1 MDFSAL
7 DNFSLTGNLEELWCT
22 TRTDG
27 NNEEMMAGEPSSDP
41 SVSPISSS
49 GSEER
54 SVAVEILPPF
64 PQGDETLT
72 SLFSDDFPSL
82 DIMLGNEFLGSDNQV
97 KFSYKP
103 NFTSPVNNP
112 DKKAVPLV
120 EDADVKV
127 VDAGCDMNDAMK
139 NRRNAIAAKKNRER
153 KKAQFNAL
161 EREVEQLKAENDSY
175 KKRCTALESGIL
187 TLNKE
192 LEYYKAVLAN
202 ESVLSKLLQNIPN
215 VSGINLT
222 TSLGVHKRQNGTS
235 PARPAK
241 RIKSSN
247 GQLNPSTGGICLHVA
262 NDNVSLEFCSTCS
275 SQAAIASSVSSSSTP
290 CLSSTINS
298 NNENTDN
305 EQES

>member
-1 MDFSAL
+1 MDFSIL
-7 DNFSLTGNLEELWCT
+7 DDFSLTGSLEELWCA

-27 NNEEMMAGEPSSDP
+27 NNEEMIAGECSSDP
-41 SVSPISSS
+41 SASPVSSS

-54 SVAVEILPPF
+54 HDAVEILPPF

-72 SLFSDDFPSL
+72 SLFADDFPSL
-82 DIMLGNEFLGSDNQV
+82 DIMIGNEFLESDSQV
-97 KFSYKP
+97 NFSYKP
-103 NFTSPVNNP
+103 NFTSPVRNA
-112 DKKAVPLV
+112 DKNAVPLKN
-120 EDADVKV
+120 ADVKV
-127 VDAGCDMNDAMK
+127 VNANDEIK

-153 KKAQFNAL
+153 KKAQLNAL
-161 EREVEQLKAENDSY
+161 EREVDQLKAENDSY

-222 TSLGVHKRQNGTS
+222 TSLGVRKRQNGTS
-235 PARPAK
+235 PSRPAK
-241 RIKSSN
+241 MIKPSN

-262 NDNVSLEFCSTCS
+262 NNNVSLEFCSTCS
-275 SQAAIASSVSSSSTP
+275 SQAALASSVTSNSTP
-290 CLSSTINS
+290 CLSSSINT
-298 NNENTDN
+298 NN

>member
-1 MDFSAL
+1 MDFSNL
-7 DNFSLTGNLEELWCT
+7 DDFSLTGILEELWCT
-22 TRTDG
+22 TIPNGRT
-27 NNEEMMAGEPSSDP
+27 EEMIADEPCSDP
-41 SVSPISSS
+41 SVSPVSSS

-54 SVAVEILPPF
+54 PDVAEILPPF

-82 DIMLGNEFLGSDNQV
+82 DIMLGNEFLESDNQV
-97 KFSYKP
+97 NFSYKP
-103 NFTSPVNNP
+103 NFTSSVNNP
-112 DKKAVPLV
+112 DKKARKS
-120 EDADVKV
+120 ADVTV
-127 VDAGCDMNDAMK
+127 IDAGPGMNDAMK

-175 KKRCTALESGIL
+175 KKRCSALENGIL

-222 TSLGVHKRQNGTS
+222 TSVGVRKRQNGTS
-235 PARPAK
+235 PVKPAK
-241 RIKSSN
+241 RMKPSN
-247 GQLNPSTGGICLHVA
+247 GQLNSSTGGICLHVA
-262 NDNVSLEFCSTCS
+262 SNNVSLEFCSTCS
-275 SQAAIASSVSSSSTP
+275 SQAAIASSVSSNSSST
-290 CLSSTINS
+290 TIN
-298 NNENTDN
+298 NNN

>member
-1 MDFSAL
+1 MAFNIL
-7 DNFSLTGNLEELWCT
+7 DDLSLTGILEELWCAA
-22 TRTDG
+22 RADRS
-27 NNEEMMAGEPSSDP
+27 NEEVMDGDRSSDP
-41 SVSPISSS
+41 SVSPVSSS

-54 SVAVEILPPF
+54 SEVLPPF

-72 SLFSDDFPSL
+72 SLLSDDFPSL
-82 DIMLGNEFLGSDNQV
+82 DIMLGNEFLEDNSQV
-97 KFSYKP
+97 NFRYKP
-103 NFTSPVNNP
+103 NFTSPIESP
-112 DKKAVPLV
+112 HKKTEPPVKNG
-120 EDADVKV
+120 DAKV
-127 VDAGCDMNDAMK
+127 ITGDDGMSDTMK

-161 EREVEQLKAENDSY
+161 EKEVEQLKSENDSY

-215 VSGINLT
+215 VNGINLT
-222 TSLGVHKRQNGTS
+222 SSLVVRKRQNDQS

-241 RIKSSN
+241 MMKSSHDH
-247 GQLNPSTGGICLHVA
+247 LNPSTGGVCLHVA

-275 SQAAIASSVSSSSTP
+275 SQAAKASSSSVH
-290 CLSSTINS
+290 STINT
-298 NNENTDN
+298 NN

>member
-1 MDFSAL
+1 MD
-7 DNFSLTGNLEELWCT
+7 ELWCT
-22 TRTDG
+22 TRTNG
-27 NNEEMMAGEPSSDP
+27 RTEEMIADEPCSDP

-54 SVAVEILPPF
+54 PDVDEILPPF
-64 PQGDETLT
+64 PQG
-72 SLFSDDFPSL
+72 
-82 DIMLGNEFLGSDNQV
+82 NEFLESDNQV
-97 KFSYKP
+97 NFSYKP

-112 DKKAVPLV
+112 DKKAVKN
-120 EDADVKV
+120 ADVKV
-127 VDAGCDMNDAMK
+127 VDAGCGMNDAMK

-175 KKRCTALESGIL
+175 KKRCSALESGIL

-202 ESVLSKLLQNIPN
+202 ESVLSNLLQNIPN

-222 TSLGVHKRQNGTS
+222 TSVRVRKRQNGTS

-241 RIKSSN
+241 RIKPSN
-247 GQLNPSTGGICLHVA
+247 GQLNSSTGGVCLHVA
-262 NDNVSLEFCSTCS
+262 SNNVSLEFCSACS
-275 SQAAIASSVSSSSTP
+275 SQAAIASSVSSSST
-290 CLSSTINS
+290 SAMNN